1 MAKIINLKSV
11 KVSCSQCSLNQLCL
25 PRSLSHEEFDALT
38 SLVQRERSLAKG
50 ETLFD
55 LGAPFTSL
63 YAIRTGSIKVFLPT
77 NSGEEQIVSFHMPGE
92 LLGFDGIGHDSHCCT
107 AEALEACNICEL
119 PYPKI
124 HELCLKLPSL
134 SDHFMNLMS
143 NEIAE
148 EHAMMLTLAKKSAE
162 ERIAVFLLRMSAR
175 FHRRGF
181 STSQFN
187 LTMSRHDIANYL
199 GLAVETVSRIMTHL
213 QDEGI
218 IGVDRR
224 FINIRDM
231 NRLRILADVNDN
243 TCQTGGEYAET

>member
-1 MAKIINLKSV
+1 MTNIINLKAI
-11 KVSCSQCSLNQLCL
+11 KASCTQCSLNQLCL

-38 SLVQRERSLAKG
+38 NLVQRERNLAKG
-50 ETLFD
+50 ETLFEM
-55 LGAPFTSL
+55 GASFSSL

-92 LLGFDGIGHDSHCCT
+92 LIGFDGIGHASHCCT
-107 AEALEACNICEL
+107 AEALEACKICEL
-119 PYPKI
+119 PYPKL
-124 HELCLKLPSL
+124 HELSLKLPSL

-143 NEIAE
+143 NEIAD

-162 ERIAVFLLRMSAR
+162 GRMAVFLLRMSAR
-175 FHRRGF
+175 FHRRGY

-213 QDEGI
+213 HDEGI
-218 IGVDRR
+218 IDVDRR
-224 FINIRDM
+224 FINILDM
-231 NRLRILADVNDN
+231 SRLRALADLND
-243 TCQTGGEYAET
+243 TARHCDDKLAET